1 MMIPI
6 QELLSWEAPYGDKC
20 PDHLVMLS
28 IMKGELPE
36 KPKHYG
42 DPLIFYKLWALCN
55 SCWSDTSS
63 RPTGYQL
70 MAHLAFINSKP
81 SIYAF
86 QFCQMTS
93 SFGQV
98 KFSLITRLFLIR
110 WRRGAE
116 MWMDHLAK
124 LRFLLQV
131 RDIVSRHFFC
141 TQFDMFQSLL
151 NAMPFTLRSSILTDS
166 VHQYK
171 PITFIVYAT
180 FFPFHCLCIAYC
192 S

>member
-1 MMIPI
+1 MTIPI

-86 QFCQMTS
+86 GFCQMTS

-116 MWMDHLAK
+116 KWMDHLAK

-131 RDIVSRHFFC
+131 RDIVSRHFFE
-141 TQFDMFQSLL
+141 FNVL
-151 NAMPFTLRSSILTDS
+151 NSVSDS
-166 VHQYK
+166 R
-171 PITFIVYAT
+171 F
-180 FFPFHCLCIAYC
+180 
-192 S
+192 